1 MTSLTRTILTGIPAL
16 VVFLASS
23 VAVPAAV
30 PTPGL
35 HASLEAWREIPVL
48 DDGRIMPLDTF
59 ARRHLETIS
68 NTQSPKLATG
78 PQGAIVKWHAD
89 ELLLDW
95 LVRP

>member
-48 DDGRIMPLDTF
+48 DDGRIMPAGTSRRSPTRSPRSWPP
-59 ARRHLETIS
+59 ARRAPS
-68 NTQSPKLATG
+68 
-78 PQGAIVKWHAD
+78 
-89 ELLLDW
+89 
-95 LVRP
+95 